1 MSRFKELIKKRTL
14 LCDGAMGTMLQE
26 AGLAA
31 GQCPELLNADSPE
44 IVRAVHQAYIDAGAD
59 IIETNTFGGSRV
71 KLSSFGLESR
81 TEELNAAAVKVAREA
96 ASGST
101 LVAGSVGPT
110 GRFLHPVGDLGF
122 DEAVEIFAQQ
132 VGALAGAGAD
142 LIILETFSDIKE
154 IRAAVIG
161 AREVTD
167 LPVAALMTFEPSS
180 LTLLGSTPEAA
191 AITLEAAGADAVGSN
206 CGLGPEGIL
215 EVLRR
220 MAAVTELP
228 LMAMPNA
235 GMPRLENGQTIFPA
249 SPDDMAEPFSEFL
262 GIGTALL
269 GGCCGTSP
277 AHIARMRQELEQAGP
292 RSDRVLTD
300 RSATRLSS
308 RGSAL
313 FVGGSSPLRAIG
325 ERLNPTGRKSLAQSV
340 RDGLFDPYRDE
351 ATRQVEAGAQMLDV
365 NVGVP
370 GIDEELAMEQAV
382 IAVGQAVSVPLV
394 IDSPRP
400 EVIEAGLKA
409 ADGKVLINSVTGETE
424 SLEKVL
430 PLAKRYGAAVLG
442 LTLDEQGIPDTAE
455 ERLEIARRIVS
466 AARKAGLPDQDVLI
480 DCLTLSAG
488 AEQERVDETLR
499 TVTLVKEQLGLNT
512 LLGVSNISYGLPSR
526 VFLNGAFLSMAARAG
541 LSAAI
546 INPFDETSM
555 GLLAAARVILNQ
567 DHQAAGYISLFG
579 GTPATATQAGKDD
592 EDHET
597 ALGRAVISGHPE
609 KAEELAVALLDQGLA
624 PMEIG
629 ERVLIPA
636 MGDVGEKFARNEY
649 FLPQVL
655 MSAKAMQAAFAPI
668 REAMKGQDIPSAGKI
683 LMATVEGDI
692 HDIGKNIVITL
703 LENHGFEVVDLGK
716 NIPADDLVKEASRP
730 GIDAVGLSALMTTTM
745 VHMENA
751 IRTLKD
757 TGLQVPVVVG
767 GAAVTP
773 EYAAQIGADGYAR
786 DATQAVKVFLELIKG
801 KQ

>member
-1 MSRFKELIKKRTL
+1 
-14 LCDGAMGTMLQE
+14 MGTMLQE

-31 GQCPELLNADSPE
+31 GKCPELLNVESPD
-44 IVRAVHQAYIDAGAD
+44 IVRAVHRAYIDAGAD

-71 KLSSFGLESR
+71 KLSSFGLEAR

-132 VGALAGAGAD
+132 VGALAGDGAD

-191 AITLEAAGADAVGSN
+191 AITLEAVGADAVGSN

-235 GMPRLENGQTIFPA
+235 GMPRLEKGQTVFPA
-249 SPDDMAEPFSEFL
+249 SPDDMAQPFSEFL
-262 GIGTALL
+262 DIGTALL

-277 AHIARMRQELEQAGP
+277 AHIARMRHELDQAGP

-409 ADGKVLINSVTGETE
+409 ADGKVLINSVTGETD

-442 LTLDEQGIPDTAE
+442 LTLDEKGIPDTAE

-466 AARKAGLPDQDVLI
+466 AARTAGLPDQDVLI

-499 TVTLVKEQLGLNT
+499 TVTLVRQQLDLNT

-579 GTPATATQAGKDD
+579 GATETATQAGKDD
-592 EDHET
+592 EDREA
-597 ALGRAVISGHPE
+597 ALGRAVVNGHPE

-655 MSAKAMQAAFAPI
+655 MSAKAMQAAFTPI

-716 NIPADDLVKEASRP
+716 NIPADDLVKEASKP

-745 VHMENA
+745 IHMENA
-751 IRTLKD
+751 IKTLKD

-786 DATQAVKVFLELIKG
+786 DATQAIKVFLELTQG